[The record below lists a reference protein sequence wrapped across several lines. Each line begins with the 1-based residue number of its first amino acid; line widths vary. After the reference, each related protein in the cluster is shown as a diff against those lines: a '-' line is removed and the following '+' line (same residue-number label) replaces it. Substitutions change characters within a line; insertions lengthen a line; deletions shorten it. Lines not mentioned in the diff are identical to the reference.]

1 MLSENRYGMIRLLDL
16 CYGTVYISQGYG
28 VSDDHQTSDDDGRQS
43 GAADRVKEDAPNA
56 DDDKKAAEKPGL
68 LTRFPI
74 IRYGLVVALIGGI
87 FAASLWYWNYRQS
100 GQYLQSTNNAYVR
113 ADFVTV
119 SPKLGGYIERV
130 LVSDNQPVRRG
141 QLLAVLDPRDY
152 RADVAQAQAQFAAA
166 DAGIRTAQRTLD
178 EQRAS
183 IEQTDAQVTSAQAAA
198 TAAAN
203 EVRRYE
209 PLAQSGAESRERVAA
224 LVLERDRAFANLR
237 AQRAAALAARRSLA
251 TQDARIGQALAQRA
265 TARAQ
270 LTRASTNLGSV
281 DIRSS
286 IDGVVADKA
295 ARAGQ
300 FVQPATRLMSI
311 VPTDQLY
318 ISANFKET
326 QVALM
331 RVGQPVTI
339 KVDALDAAELRGRV
353 ASFSPG
359 TGAQFSLLPPENAT
373 GNFTKIVQRVPV
385 RISIEAGP
393 EARKV
398 LRPGLSVEV
407 TVDTIGAKGS
417 KRRIEEESERLRR
430 GDARVYP

>member
-1 MLSENRYGMIRLLDL
+1 MADEYRT
-16 CYGTVYISQGYG
+16 C
-28 VSDDHQTSDDDGRQS
+28 DDDERRS
-43 GAADRVKEDAPNA
+43 EDGERLRRDASSA
-56 DDDKKAAEKPGL
+56 DDDNQATAKPGL
-68 LTRFPI
+68 LRRFPI
-74 IRYGLVVALIGGI
+74 IRYVLVAALIVGI
-87 FAASLWYWNYRQS
+87 VAAALWYWNYHQS
-100 GQYLQSTNNAYVR
+100 SQYLQSTNNAYVR
-113 ADFVTV
+113 ADFVTI
-119 SPKLGGYIERV
+119 SPKLGGYVERV

-141 QLLAVLDPRDY
+141 QLLAVLDARDY

-166 DAGIRTAQRTLD
+166 DAGIRTARRTLD

-198 TAAAN
+198 DAAAN

-209 PLAQSGAESRERVAA
+209 PLAQSGAESQERLAS
-224 LVLERDRAFANLR
+224 LVLERNRAVANLR
-237 AQRAAALAARRSLA
+237 AQRAASLGARRSLA
-251 TQDARIGQALAQRA
+251 TQDARIGQALAQRE

-281 DIRSS
+281 EIRSS
-286 IDGVVADKA
+286 IDGVVADKV

-318 ISANFKET
+318 IGANFKET

-430 GDARVYP
+430 GDARVHP

>member
-1 MLSENRYGMIRLLDL
+1 VADENQWPDADERRG
-16 CYGTVYISQGYG
+16 G
-28 VSDDHQTSDDDGRQS
+28 DGE
-43 GAADRVKEDAPNA
+43 RVKEDAKSA
-56 DDDKKAAEKPGL
+56 DDDKQAKEKPAL

-74 IRYGLVVALIGGI
+74 IRYVLVAALIVGI
-87 FAASLWYWNYRQS
+87 VAAALWYWNYRQS

-119 SPKLGGYIERV
+119 SPKLGGYVERV

-166 DAGIRTAQRTLD
+166 DAGIRTARRTLD

-183 IEQTDAQVTSAQAAA
+183 IEQTDAQVASAQAAA
-198 TAAAN
+198 DAAAN

-209 PLAQSGAESRERVAA
+209 PLAQSGAESRERVAS

-251 TQDARIGQALAQRA
+251 TQDARIGQALAQRD
-265 TARAQ
+265 TTRAQ

-281 DIRSS
+281 EIRSS

-326 QVALM
+326 QVSLM

-339 KVDALDAAELRGRV
+339 KVDALDAAELRGRI

-359 TGAQFSLLPPENAT
+359 TGAQFSVLPPENAT

-407 TVDTIGAKGS
+407 TVDTIGAKDS
-417 KRRIEEESERLRR
+417 KRQIEEESERLRR
-430 GDARVYP
+430 RDERVQP